1 MDNRD
6 LPFATS
12 LLTTCDL
19 SIVPTLLAMSMTL
32 STGDA
37 LVFKFE
43 PRRHL
48 PFGRFP
54 TCRCL
59 PHGGLWSPSSVCPL
73 LYSQGKLPRA
83 GTLHRAKARYM
94 LPPRPSCLRS
104 SSPSPVTPSL
114 SAGFCLCWLG
124 LPPTLPGRGDR
135 GQTHRA
141 NSHCRSTGR
150 ARAPPAEAAARL
162 PHHPPPSPHPWAM
175 GWGSLGATAGCSSQS
190 RTGSVR
196 SGAHTL
202 FPY

>member
-1 MDNRD
+1 M
-6 LPFATS
+6 
-12 LLTTCDL
+12 DL
-19 SIVPTLLAMSMTL
+19 SPVKCLHLTHFWDPPHPPPPQTLNLDL
-32 STGDA
+32 SASTKHS
-37 LVFKFE
+37 FF
-43 PRRHL
+43 
-48 PFGRFP
+48 
-54 TCRCL
+54 
-59 PHGGLWSPSSVCPL
+59 SL

-124 LPPTLPGRGDR
+124 LPPTSPGRGDR